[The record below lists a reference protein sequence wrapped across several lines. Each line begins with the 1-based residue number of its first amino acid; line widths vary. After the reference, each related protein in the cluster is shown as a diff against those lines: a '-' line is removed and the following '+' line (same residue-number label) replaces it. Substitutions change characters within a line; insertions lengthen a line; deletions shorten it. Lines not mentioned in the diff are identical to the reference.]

1 MQVLI
6 ARTLNKILLLF
17 GAVIIILFAGIFAA
31 RRYFSEYARWY
42 LLAFVIISIALA
54 VIFRYLEEN
63 WDKNIITK
71 MAKAGKIALA
81 NIRGGKRLMK
91 IRDTFFRAYW
101 IYELEGDLYNGD
113 HEKLARTF
121 QEKMNIEMNDIPRGS
136 VYVTYD
142 EQKPRQIF
150 IIPNALIGNLPNLV
164 PLVRAYENDK
174 NLPVKYLDAHYNRG
188 MVLRTF
194 RAAVETYRKSRT
206 GNTEK

>member
-31 RRYFSEYARWY
+31 RQYFPEYARWY

-63 WDKNIITK
+63 WDKNIVTK
-71 MAKAGKIALA
+71 MAKAGKIALVS
-81 NIRGGKRLMK
+81 IRGGKRLMK
-91 IRDTFFRAYW
+91 IRDTFFRSYW
-101 IYELEGDLYNGD
+101 IYELEGDLYNGG
-113 HEKLARTF
+113 HEKLVKTF
-121 QEKMNIEMNDIPRGS
+121 QEKMNINMNDIPQGS

-142 EQKPRQIF
+142 EVNPRQIF
-150 IIPNALIGNLPNLV
+150 IIPNALIGNLPALI
-164 PLVRAYENDK
+164 PLVRDYENDK

-188 MVLRTF
+188 MVLQTF
-194 RAAVETYRKSRT
+194 RSAVEKYRNRT
-206 GNTEK
+206 GDTEK